1 MIVIDIGN
9 TNIVIGIISN
19 QKIKKTIR
27 LNTNE
32 KKLTIKLNEHFSQ
45 LNISKYNLDFKTCIV
60 SSVSNVPEKEIM
72 NFFKILNFNLLNIN
86 AKNIPK
92 TIRFNYNYK
101 QLGADRIANTFSAI
115 NKYGKNLLV
124 VDFGTATTFDVI
136 IKNVYQGGLISPGI
150 NISHDALVSNA
161 SKLDKISINKINRVV
176 GNSTKSSMQSGF
188 YWGYVSL
195 INGVIQ
201 RIILEK
207 KFKPKIII
215 TGGLAKTFET
225 QIKYPTYYE
234 PNLTLEGLYLIGK
247 MKYDF

>member
-9 TNIVIGIISN
+9 TNIVIGIVSK

-27 LNTNE
+27 LNTKE
-32 KKLTIKLNEHFSQ
+32 KKLTLELYKYFKLQ
-45 LNISKYNLDFKTCIV
+45 DISKYNLDFRICII
-60 SSVSNVPEKEIM
+60 SSVSEIPEKKIT
-72 NFFKILNFNLLNIN
+72 NFFKKLNFKLLNIN
-86 AKNIPK
+86 TNNIPK
-92 TIRFNYNYK
+92 TIKFNYNYS
-101 QLGADRIANTFSAI
+101 QLGADRIANTFAAI
-115 NKYGKNLLV
+115 KKYGKNSLV
-124 VDFGTATTFDVI
+124 VDFGTATTFDAI
-136 IKNVYQGGLISPGI
+136 INNVYQGGLISPGI
-150 NISHDALVSNA
+150 NISHDALVFNA
-161 SKLDKISINKINRVV
+161 SKLNKISISKVKRVV
-176 GNSTKSSMQSGF
+176 GNNTKSSMQSGF

-225 QIKYPTYYE
+225 QIKYQTYYE

-247 MKYDF
+247 IKYAS

>member
-9 TNIVIGIISN
+9 TNIVIGIVSK

-27 LNTNE
+27 LNTKE
-32 KKLTIKLNEHFSQ
+32 KKLTIELYKYFKLQ
-45 LNISKYNLDFKTCIV
+45 DISKYNLDFRICII
-60 SSVSNVPEKEIM
+60 SSVSEIPEKKIT
-72 NFFKILNFNLLNIN
+72 NFFKTLNFKLLNIN
-86 AKNIPK
+86 TKNVPK
-92 TIRFNYNYK
+92 TIKFNYNYN
-101 QLGADRIANTFSAI
+101 QLGADRIANTFAAI
-115 NKYGKNLLV
+115 KKYGKNSLV

-136 IKNVYQGGLISPGI
+136 INNVYQGGLISPGI
-150 NISHDALVSNA
+150 NISHDALVFNA
-161 SKLDKISINKINRVV
+161 SKLNTISISKVKRVV

-207 KFKPKIII
+207 NFKPKIII
-215 TGGLAKTFET
+215 TGGLAKIFET
-225 QIKYPTYYE
+225 QIKYQTYYE

-247 MKYDF
+247 IKYAS